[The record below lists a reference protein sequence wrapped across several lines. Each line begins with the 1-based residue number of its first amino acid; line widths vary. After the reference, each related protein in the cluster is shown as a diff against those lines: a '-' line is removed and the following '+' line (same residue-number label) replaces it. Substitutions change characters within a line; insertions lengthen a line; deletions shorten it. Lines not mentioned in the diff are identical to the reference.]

1 MSKFPKESKA
11 DRETSKFCPAVTE
24 ALVGVNRRDPPVA
37 AESGVTVRCKSKV
50 MLPVELTVPSVT
62 STEAVSTLTALRVV
76 VFKLEVPAVKVV
88 AVVDRMQ
95 GGMEALRAKGYDTVS
110 LLELDKTGKMHIA
123 GNAAVG

>member
-24 ALVGVNRRDPPVA
+24 ALVGVNRRDPPFA
-37 AESGVTVRCKSKV
+37 AESGVTVRSKSKV

-88 AVVDRMQ
+88 AVVDPKFIPSTV
-95 GGMEALRAKGYDTVS
+95 GLNIPMELNPEKTRF
-110 LLELDKTGKMHIA
+110 LLPM
-123 GNAAVG
+123 